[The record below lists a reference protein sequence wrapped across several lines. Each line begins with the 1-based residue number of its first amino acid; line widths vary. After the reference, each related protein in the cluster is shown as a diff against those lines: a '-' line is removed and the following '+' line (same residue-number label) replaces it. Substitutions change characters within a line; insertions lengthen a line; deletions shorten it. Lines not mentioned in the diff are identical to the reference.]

1 MPSDSFGPIPQE
13 INNTDNSNHN
23 LNNNENM
30 NDNGIEK
37 TLHQLLTQAND
48 HFGQSDDTQQNHNQA
63 NYNNNDDNNN
73 SANNSNDNNDN
84 NSNNVQGKDMT
95 VDFEYAIEHAI
106 SSMRSNSILD
116 SNMKKL
122 EGNDK
127 NSDQDDDKPFTLDNI
142 LGEDQNSNMEFELD
156 ELDFSEQSKTN
167 TQNNKNNNDT
177 TENGDDLHNKR
188 KFDEIDVHFQEFEKL
203 SKSAKISS
211 VKENDEP
218 FLSPASLSPMSALS
232 SDTNEVKNNEGD
244 LSSPKQNNINNT
256 AFTHKIQKQSLN
268 KATNI
273 TPTTSMSPS
282 IKLNDNNSTFNFT
295 SKSTYYQP
303 PMIPE
308 KLTNQYTM
316 HQVSEMKKRIINT
329 HKLMLNFNFLKDSYA
344 KTCVEL
350 KKSLNSLK
358 DSEIHRAHL
367 LLENEQLKARL
378 LELEPIKKEES

>member
-1 MPSDSFGPIPQE
+1 MPSDSFAPIPQE
-13 INNTDNSNHN
+13 INNTDNINHKFSNN
-23 LNNNENM
+23 DENM
-30 NDNGIEK
+30 NESGIEK

-48 HFGQSDDTQQNHNQA
+48 HFGHSEDTQQDHNQT
-63 NYNNNDDNNN
+63 NYNNDDDDDDDNNN
-73 SANNSNDNNDN
+73 NNNNN
-84 NSNNVQGKDMT
+84 TQGKEMT
-95 VDFEYAIEHAI
+95 VDFEFAIEHAI
-106 SSMRSNSILD
+106 STMHSNSILD
-116 SNMKKL
+116 SDMKKL
-122 EGNDK
+122 EANNKDG
-127 NSDQDDDKPFTLDNI
+127 DQDNDKPFTLENI

-156 ELDFSEQSKTN
+156 ELDFSEQNKTH
-167 TQNNKNNNDT
+167 THNNKNNSETNET
-177 TENGDDLHNKR
+177 VEDLNNKR

-211 VKENDEP
+211 VKDTDEP

-232 SDTNEVKNNEGD
+232 SDTIEVKNNEGD
-244 LSSPKQNNINNT
+244 LSSPKPNNINNT

-268 KATNI
+268 KRTTI
-273 TPTTSMSPS
+273 TSTTPMTSS
-282 IKLNDNNSTFNFT
+282 IKPNDNNNTFNFT

-344 KTCVEL
+344 KSCVEL

-367 LLENEQLKARL
+367 LLENEQLKARV
-378 LELEPIKKEES
+378 LELESVKKEESRDS